1 VNIMKL
7 KLLLTSALLI
17 VSVGCSTITVTKTSK
32 GFSQPVPPS
41 EVEIIGT
48 VPSGLKF
55 EQIGIVNADIYGNP
69 ATGYNKIREKVAP
82 LGANAVFLNNQTT
95 FGKRTYITGTA
106 AKIEK

>member
-1 VNIMKL
+1 MVFMLSI
-7 KLLLTSALLI
+7 
-17 VSVGCSTITVTKTSK
+17 GCTTVTVTKTSK
-32 GFSQPVPPS
+32 GVTEPVSPA

-48 VPSGLKF
+48 VPSDLKF

-95 FGKRTYITGTA
+95 IGKRTYITGTA
-106 AKIEK
+106 ARTAE

>member
-1 VNIMKL
+1 MKT
-7 KLLLTSALLI
+7 KLLLSSMVFMLSI
-17 VSVGCSTITVTKTSK
+17 GCTTVTVTKTSK
-32 GFSQPVPPS
+32 GVTEPVPPA

-48 VPSGLKF
+48 VPSDLKF

-95 FGKRTYITGTA
+95 IGKRTYITGTA
-106 AKIEK
+106 ARTAE